1 MAATDPTPRSG
12 GSPLSA
18 RDARTAADWR
28 RSTYS
33 QGADSTCVEVAFDR
47 QRATVRDSEHP
58 AGPVL
63 TFSLDEWRAFLLG
76 VRAGEFEPPDEAHRS
91 SASRSDSSSRERSGP
106 AATRDD
112 SASASE

>member
-1 MAATDPTPRSG
+1 MALA
-12 GSPLSA
+12 
-18 RDARTAADWR
+18 WR

-33 QGADSTCVEVAFDR
+33 QGADSTCVEVAFDDD
-47 QRATVRDSEHP
+47 RATVRDSDHP

-63 TFSLDEWRAFLLG
+63 HFTLDEWRAFLLG
-76 VRAGEFEPPDEAHRS
+76 VRAGEFEPPDQPHRS
-91 SASRSDSSSRERSGP
+91 SATRSDSSSRERSGP

>member
-1 MAATDPTPRSG
+1 MALA
-12 GSPLSA
+12 
-18 RDARTAADWR
+18 WR

-33 QGADSTCVEVAFDR
+33 QGADSTCVEVAFDDH
-47 QRATVRDSEHP
+47 RATVRDSDHP

-63 TFSLDEWRAFLLG
+63 HFSLDEWRAFLQG
-76 VRAGEFEPPDEAHRS
+76 VRAGQFDPPNRPHRS
-91 SASRSDSSSRERSGP
+91 SATRSDSSSRERSGP